1 MEMTDMEERMER
13 EVTSLVWKTRAA
25 VQTSQPPVIKFSLSQ
40 IHTYA
45 SRGRMLPINPSSI
58 FPPSK
63 SAFLTLP
70 NLSPPFA
77 TIRCRAAD
85 LPVGPSFPRRW
96 FSFPTAVDAPSSGRI
111 TYDSDGAA
119 AAPPI
124 EKRNAGNKNANIKVN
139 AREKRWSRDRESYLA
154 DDGDALP
161 LPMTH
166 PDSSPVSPDVIDR
179 RLRCDPIVEDCKEVV
194 YEWTGKCRSCQG
206 SGYFSYYNKR
216 GKEAM
221 YPINVFLSF
230 ALFAQDASRKMSGS
244 RFLDVQYN
252 LSRRKFLR
260 KPSRTCSSKQNSGMS
275 VVFQPNM
282 DEMRRV
288 FDRFDID
295 KDGKISQMD
304 YKAILRAVGETS
316 TTRDVQKI
324 FEVADLDR
332 DGFIDF
338 KEYVEVQKKGGGI
351 KTADIQSAFRTFDL
365 DGDGKITA
373 EEVFELLRRLEESCS
388 LQDCRRMVR
397 AVDTKEDGA
406 IDMDEFMTMMTHSMT
421 PLEKG

>member
-1 MEMTDMEERMER
+1 
-13 EVTSLVWKTRAA
+13 
-25 VQTSQPPVIKFSLSQ
+25 
-40 IHTYA
+40 
-45 SRGRMLPINPSSI
+45 MLPINPSSI

-63 SAFLTLP
+63 SSFLTLP
-70 NLSPPFA
+70 ILSPPSA

-161 LPMTH
+161 LPMTY
-166 PDSSPVSPDVIDR
+166 PDSSPVSPDDIDR
-179 RLRCDPIVEDCKEVV
+179 RLRCDPVVEDCKEVV

-206 SGYFSYYNKR
+206 SGYVSYYNKR
-216 GKEAM
+216 GKEVVCKCI
-221 YPINVFLSF
+221 PCLGI
-230 ALFAQDASRKMSGS
+230 DASRKMSNS
-244 RFLDVQYN
+244 RFLDIQYN

-260 KPSRTCSSKQNSGMS
+260 KPSRMFSSKQNSGMS

-282 DEMRRV
+282 DEMKRV

-295 KDGKISQMD
+295 KDGKISQME
-304 YKAILRAVGETS
+304 YKTILRALGKTS
-316 TTRDVQKI
+316 TNREVQKI
-324 FEVADLDR
+324 FEVADLDH

-338 KEYVEVQKKGGGI
+338 HEYVEVQKRDGGI
-351 KTADIQSAFRTFDL
+351 KTADIQSAFGTFDL
-365 DGDGKITA
+365 DGDGKITG
-373 EEVFELLRRLEESCS
+373 EEVFELLRRLGESCS

-397 AVDTKEDGA
+397 AVDTKDEGA
-406 IDMDEFMTMMTHSMT
+406 IDMDEFMTMMTRSMT
-421 PLEKG
+421 

>member
-1 MEMTDMEERMER
+1 
-13 EVTSLVWKTRAA
+13 
-25 VQTSQPPVIKFSLSQ
+25 
-40 IHTYA
+40 
-45 SRGRMLPINPSSI
+45 MLPIYPSSI

-70 NLSPPFA
+70 ILSPPSA

-85 LPVGPSFPRRW
+85 LPVGPSFPWRW

-111 TYDSDGAA
+111 TYDSEGAA

-139 AREKRWSRDRESYLA
+139 AREKSWSRDRESYLA

-161 LPMTH
+161 LPMTY

-206 SGYFSYYNKR
+206 SGYVSYYNKR
-216 GKEAM
+216 GKEVICKCIPCLGIGYVQKITA
-221 YPINVFLSF
+221 
-230 ALFAQDASRKMSGS
+230 RK
-244 RFLDVQYN
+244 DIDYN

-260 KPSRTCSSKQNSGMS
+260 KPSRMFSPKQNSGMS

-282 DEMRRV
+282 DEMKRV

-295 KDGKISQMD
+295 KDGKISRMD
-304 YKAILRAVGETS
+304 YRAILSALEKTS
-316 TTRDVQKI
+316 TTGEVQKI

-338 KEYVEVQKKGGGI
+338 NEYIEVQKRGGGI

-373 EEVFELLRRLEESCS
+373 EEVFELLTRLGESCS

-397 AVDTKEDGA
+397 AVDTKEDAA
-406 IDMDEFMTMMTHSMT
+406 IDMDEFVTMMTHSMT
-421 PLEKG
+421 HI